1 MESEFFFIPQ
11 RDLILL
17 VRHLNSASTSAGSRI
32 QVNKKNVKKKR
43 VSFVDGNKRLSIC
56 SGLLEFIRYV

>member
-32 QVNKKNVKKKR
+32 QVNKKNVKKK
-43 VSFVDGNKRLSIC
+43 KSI
-56 SGLLEFIRYV
+56 FRRR